1 MECQA
6 EAAALLPSF
15 RELTSAGVVGRDRN
29 GSPSD
34 GSTDGSQQ
42 SQVPSY
48 WKYLFDL
55 HTRYLGWCDCR
66 FSNQYYTAGR
76 FFTTVAMEIAW
87 FTFISRSC
95 YCSCRRR
102 RNRRP
107 NSAKNFV
114 CLRHTPWF
122 SYRSR
127 FSHIRHLSWNENKD
141 LMEVCLNFPQKRE
154 SIQSSAD
161 ETLSAHESTTNCL
174 QSNDPDD
181 QDHLMLIQLQQD
193 SPHGSY

>member
-42 SQVPSY
+42 SQLSSTSSSESSAELS
-48 WKYLFDL
+48 KELRL
-55 HTRYLGWCDCR
+55 SSAH
-66 FSNQYYTAGR
+66 
-76 FFTTVAMEIAW
+76 AMI
-87 FTFISRSC
+87 F
-95 YCSCRRR
+95 
-102 RNRRP
+102 
-107 NSAKNFV
+107 
-114 CLRHTPWF
+114 
-122 SYRSR
+122 
-127 FSHIRHLSWNENKD
+127 LSQ
-141 LMEVCLNFPQKRE
+141 QKRE